1 MNVNSFDHQ
10 RSDNLSDGSFKGI
23 KDREAFCDVWYENRT
38 LGRDDDEGTLNIII
52 LYKVMLHIY
61 LLQNL

>member
-1 MNVNSFDHQ
+1 MSTHLTTRDLF
-10 RSDNLSDGSFKGI
+10 DGSFKGI
-23 KDREAFCDVWYENRT
+23 KDGEAFCDVWYENRT
-38 LGRDDDEGTLNIII
+38 LGRDNDEGTLNIIT